1 MSQAR
6 ILSASAAPCLRPGLA
21 LLTLLLV
28 LILGAPVAVAA
39 DARSPLAESIS
50 PYLRLHADDP
60 VRWRD
65 WSPELFDEAQTTGR
79 PLLISS
85 GYYACHWCHV
95 MQEESFK
102 DAGIG
107 ERLNRDFIPV
117 KIDRELHGALDHYLL
132 EFLRATRGSAGWPLN
147 VVVLPTGD
155 ALTGVVYAPRDD
167 FAAFL
172 DRISARLSAEREALT
187 ALAREG
193 RLELIARMRA
203 GEEPLSASRAAR
215 LPQALWTAMEREADL
230 LGGGFG
236 MQSKFPRAPALAALL
251 QARDQGRAPGWA
263 DEFLA
268 VTLDEMARAGLR
280 DVIGGGFFRYS
291 ETPDW
296 ARPHFEI
303 MLDDQAQ
310 LARLYL
316 RAGRS
321 FDRPDWIRVG
331 RETLQFVLR
340 EMALDAPAAF
350 ASGLSA
356 LDGDGREG
364 GVYLWTPQQVEAA
377 LAGHPEPALVKAYF
391 GLESAPTFDHGHLPK
406 WRGTVAELAGRFGL
420 TETQAGAQLEQGRA
434 LLLEARGTRGR
445 PRDDK
450 QVTGLHGL
458 LLSALAEVAE
468 VAGEP
473 AFAAAGTELA
483 QRLCDLGRHPQDLS
497 RLLDLSADVA
507 GAAELADYAWL
518 AQGLHDWARATG
530 EEGVEKAVIP
540 LLETAWETFADPHGW
555 RAARDQ
561 PLPGMV
567 SRRFHPGVHEP
578 SPTTTLLALTRSY
591 REQSETLND
600 RLAAFDLR
608 PGREI
613 EAEPI
618 PHADL
623 ILLVASDD

>member
-1 MSQAR
+1 ML
-6 ILSASAAPCLRPGLA
+6 IVLA
-21 LLTLLLV
+21 L
-28 LILGAPVAVAA
+28 GGPVAVLAE
-39 DARSPLAESIS
+39 ARSPLAESLS

-65 WSPELFDEAQTTGR
+65 WSPELLDEARATGR

-95 MQEESFK
+95 MHEESFK
-102 DAGIG
+102 DTGIAD
-107 ERLNRDFIPV
+107 RLNRDFIPV

-172 DRISARLSAEREALT
+172 DRISARVSAEREALT

-193 RLELIARMRA
+193 RVELIARMRA

-215 LPQALWTAMEREADL
+215 LPQALWAAMERDADL

-236 MQSKFPRAPALAALL
+236 TQSKFPRAPALAALL
-251 QARDQGRAPGWA
+251 QARDQGNAPPWA

-296 ARPHFEI
+296 GRPHFEI

-316 RAGRS
+316 RAGLS

-340 EMALDAPAAF
+340 EMALDAPAAY

-364 GVYLWTPQQVEAA
+364 GVYLWTPEQVEAA
-377 LAGHPEPALVKAYF
+377 LAGHPEPALVTIYF
-391 GLESAPTFDHGHLPK
+391 GLEGVPTFDHGHLPM
-406 WRGTVAELAGRFGL
+406 RQVTVAELAGRFDL
-420 TETQAGAQLEQGRA
+420 TAAEAAEQLEQGRA
-434 LLLEARGTRGR
+434 QLLEARGTRGR

-458 LLSALAEVAE
+458 LLSALAEE
-468 VAGEP
+468 AGEP
-473 AFAAAGTELA
+473 AFAGAGSALA
-483 QRLCDLGRHPQDLS
+483 QRLREQARPPQDLS
-497 RLLDLSADVA
+497 RLLDAPADVA

-530 EEGVEKAVIP
+530 EEGVEKVVIP

-591 REQSETLND
+591 REQSETLNE
-600 RLAAFDLR
+600 RLAAFDPR

-613 EAEPI
+613 EAEPM
-618 PHADL
+618 PHAGL